1 MIRLP
6 RRFVLLSRVGLVR
19 AALEDFLTGR
29 YTTVATHKDAS
40 LSATR
45 YATRLMVNLFAL
57 SSFVLVAPAIANPT
71 ETETAKEKETIA
83 EVKAAESKVAEAK
96 IESSKSKKGAHGD
109 GKGATWCT
117 ARTTIK
123 APPEVVWRAVHDER
137 QNDPDIAYSKVL
149 EQNDNQFKLEQKFT
163 FIPFLGTSTCVTHQT
178 EVPNQRI
185 DYKLVKSD
193 HFKAMEGS
201 WVLSPSEGGKSTVL
215 EFSSHLDL
223 GLPVP
228 KMLMDGVTSKKME
241 KRLSHIKQMAERT
254 HASIAEKSA
263 STVQ

>member
-1 MIRLP
+1 M
-6 RRFVLLSRVGLVR
+6 
-19 AALEDFLTGR
+19 TGR
-29 YTTVATHKDAS
+29 YAPSRLRDSGKIASTGAVFSLLIVVSLLAAPLAQAKSIESELSPETCRELQKEVATG
-40 LSATR
+40 
-45 YATRLMVNLFAL
+45 
-57 SSFVLVAPAIANPT
+57 
-71 ETETAKEKETIA
+71 
-83 EVKAAESKVAEAK
+83 KADPGESK
-96 IESSKSKKGAHGD
+96 KKGE

-123 APPEVVWRAVHDER
+123 APPEIVWRAVHDER
-137 QNDPDIAYSKVL
+137 QNDPDIAYSKIL
-149 EQNDNQFKLEQKFT
+149 EQSDNQLKLEQKFC
-163 FIPFLGTSTCVTHQT
+163 FIPFLGSSTCVTHQV

-201 WVLSPSEGGKSTVL
+201 WVLSPSDNGKSTVL

-241 KRLSHIKQMAERT
+241 KRLAHIKQMAEKT
-254 HASIAEKSA
+254 HAAIANQPTS
-263 STVQ
+263 SLQ

>member
-1 MIRLP
+1 MIRLAP
-6 RRFVLLSRVGLVR
+6 EIIQLGATRTTS
-19 AALEDFLTGR
+19 ALEGYLTGR
-29 YTTVATHKDAS
+29 YTPNGLSDSGKDATTNAQLI
-40 LSATR
+40 LSFLIVLSFFLAAPSTQAKSPESDLSPEICKELQKEAT
-45 YATRLMVNLFAL
+45 TG
-57 SSFVLVAPAIANPT
+57 
-71 ETETAKEKETIA
+71 
-83 EVKAAESKVAEAK
+83 KADPGD
-96 IESSKSKKGAHGD
+96 SKKKGE

-123 APPEVVWRAVHDER
+123 APPEVVWRAVHEER
-137 QNDPDIAYSKVL
+137 QSDPDIAYSKVL
-149 EQNDNQFKLEQKFT
+149 EQSENQIKLEQKFC

-185 DYKLVKSD
+185 DYKLLKSD

-201 WVLSPSEGGKSTVL
+201 WVLSPAEGGRSTVL

-241 KRLSHIKQMAERT
+241 KRLAHIKQMAEKN
-254 HASIAEKSA
+254 HAAIANQPTSP
-263 STVQ
+263 VQ

>member
-1 MIRLP
+1 M
-6 RRFVLLSRVGLVR
+6 
-19 AALEDFLTGR
+19 TGR
-29 YTTVATHKDAS
+29 RTKASGSIASQSIATVCGTTMAF
-40 LSATR
+40 
-45 YATRLMVNLFAL
+45 N
-57 SSFVLVAPAIANPT
+57 LVAAAAVTLFSLPAQAKSV
-71 ETETAKEKETIA
+71 ETDAELCKEAQSTA
-83 EVKAAESKVAEAK
+83 
-96 IESSKSKKGAHGD
+96 SKKEVASPVAKQGAHGD

-123 APPEVVWRAVHDER
+123 APPEIVWRAVHDER
-137 QNDPDIAYSKVL
+137 QNDPDISYSKVL
-149 EQNDNQFKLEQKFT
+149 EQNENQFKLEQKFC
-163 FIPFLGTSTCVTHQT
+163 FIPFLGTSTCVTHQI
-178 EVPNQRI
+178 EVPNERI

-241 KRLSHIKQMAERT
+241 KRLAHIKLMAEKN
-254 HASIAEKSA
+254 HAAIAEKSNQT
-263 STVQ
+263 SSL

>member
-1 MIRLP
+1 M
-6 RRFVLLSRVGLVR
+6 
-19 AALEDFLTGR
+19 TGR
-29 YTTVATHKDAS
+29 STNLNGSASGRSIATIYTTTMSFNLVVAAATVAMCS
-40 LSATR
+40 LPGQAKS
-45 YATRLMVNLFAL
+45 V
-57 SSFVLVAPAIANPT
+57 
-71 ETETAKEKETIA
+71 ETEADLIKEAQASSLKKDSMA
-83 EVKAAESKVAEAK
+83 VASAASCAGASAAAAQRKT
-96 IESSKSKKGAHGD
+96 GAHGD

-123 APPEVVWRAVHDER
+123 APPEIVWRAVHDER

-149 EQNDNQFKLEQKFT
+149 EQTENQFKLEQKFT

-241 KRLSHIKQMAERT
+241 KRLAHIKLMAEKN
-254 HASIAEKSA
+254 HAAIAEKANPS
-263 STVQ
+263 SSLQ